1 MEIQDGFR
9 LTLSAPVPENLSRTC
24 EEKAWTWLLINGM
37 LLPTRGSTSVPPPF
51 ALRRDT
57 ARIYTT

>member
-9 LTLSAPVPENLSRTC
+9 LTLSAPVSENLSRTW
-24 EEKAWTWLLINGM
+24 EEKAWTRLLINGM

-51 ALRRDT
+51 TPRRDT
-57 ARIYTT
+57 TRIHTT